1 MYLRALI
8 TFFKKVN
15 LEIIGGV
22 NSLTPS
28 ILRLSFLCAFILL
41 GAAANQT
48 LAQDAPPRK
57 DTIYIHNSVKILIF
71 GESSGNGAAGAA
83 GQAIDKKGANAAGIA
98 AAPDSIKKYD
108 YKPIFALRSNL
119 LVPLLN
125 VGLQVPIGNRFSIG
139 ADWYY
144 PFLYREWSEYLA
156 QTNCFQALS
165 PGLDFRVYLGK
176 KHRKGR
182 ENWQYR
188 LSGHSIGLYAS
199 CGRYDV
205 EWQFKGEQAK
215 FANVGI
221 DYMYSARIG
230 RRRRLRMDFSV
241 GVGYCR
247 SKAVEYQVFRP
258 GGKAYKTGMIRDVNW
273 IGPTKATISLVIPIN
288 KKVEKEKRDE

>member
-1 MYLRALI
+1 MQLL
-8 TFFKKVN
+8 
-15 LEIIGGV
+15 LEV
-22 NSLTPS
+22 CN
-28 ILRLSFLCAFILL
+28 ILRERVLCALTGVILL
-41 GAAANQT
+41 LVGMPFEVAAAE
-48 LAQDAPPRK
+48 DPDPSG
-57 DTIYIHNSVKILIF
+57 DTILIYNSVKMRIY
-71 GESSGNGAAGAA
+71 GGGNGTAPAAAA
-83 GQAIDKKGANAAGIA
+83 AVVPVA
-98 AAPDSIKKYD
+98 AAPAAPAPDSVKEYD
-108 YKPIFALRSNL
+108 RKPIFALRTNL

-144 PFLYREWSEYLA
+144 PFLYRNWSEQLA

-165 PGLDFRVYLGK
+165 PGIDFRVYLGK
-176 KHRKGR
+176 KHAKGR

-188 LSGHSIGLYAS
+188 LSGHSIGIYAS

-215 FANVGI
+215 FANAGI

-230 RRRRLRMDFSV
+230 KRHRLRMDFSV

-247 SKAVEYQVFRP
+247 SKAVEYQVFQP

-273 IGPTKATISLVIPIN
+273 IGPTKASVSFVIPIN
-288 KKVEKEKRDE
+288 KKVKKERVDE